1 MVSRPFYAKLIGV
14 ASLIGL
20 GLVFASPAT
29 ARENPRFAQIVV
41 DADTHEIIYEEN
53 AGALRRPASI
63 TKVMTLYL
71 LFDALKKGTL
81 SWNEQ
86 IVFSSY
92 ASRQQPS
99 KLGVQPGGSISVQ
112 TAIEALV
119 VRSANDVA
127 AAVAERVGGSETNF
141 AVLMT
146 AKARELGMKNTTFG
160 NASGLPH
167 PRQFTTAEDLARLAI
182 AIKRD
187 FPDQYHWFST
197 PEMTYNGRIGR
208 NHNHLMRRVAGMDGL
223 KTGYTRDSGFNLAAT
238 TQRGGKR
245 VVTVV
250 MGGVT
255 RHRRDAFVEKLTESA
270 FVDLGITPRA
280 FAQANSPYEFKF
292 RESRDG
298 ASSLGFGS
306 PRTEKKAPSSGSR
319 ATILVRTPRTRG
331 FDQASFMMAERGARI
346 ANPASNDEDIA
357 EGGEADTMANGVLRN
372 TISAPTHYVAASSVQ
387 DRPNTG
393 ATGPRSTQM
402 AAAPNVG
409 MPVVRAAKPARPVMV
424 FPATQTASLASSDK
438 SEGEVAAPM
447 QLASLSGSAYAAS
460 SFLAGTVTS
469 DAVGEPFKVEAT
481 PTAKEHAAASSK
493 PSKRE
498 EREHAARATASKKET
513 ERQALARK
521 ARGDAVVQVGAFRSK
536 KDAKAALAQLSKH
549 FPSFAEREISSFKR
563 RDGVWYRARFA
574 GLATSVA
581 RDACSIVSRRG
592 GTCKIIA
599 R

>member
-20 GLVFASPAT
+20 GLVCATPAI

-41 DADTHEIIYEEN
+41 DADTHEVIYEEN
-53 AGALRRPASI
+53 SQALRRPASI

-71 LFDALKKGTL
+71 LFDALQTGTL
-81 SWNEQ
+81 SWNDQ

-92 ASRQQPS
+92 ASRQAPS

-127 AAVAERVGGSETNF
+127 AAVAERIGGSETNF
-141 AVLMT
+141 ATLMT
-146 AKARELGMKNTTFG
+146 AKAHELGMKNTTFG

-197 PEMTYNGRIGR
+197 PEMTYNGRTGR

-255 RHRRDAFVEKLTESA
+255 RLRRDAFVEKLTESA
-270 FVDLGITPRA
+270 FVDLGVTPS
-280 FAQANSPYEFKF
+280 FYAQANTPYQFKF
-292 RESRDG
+292 RDNRDS
-298 ASSLGFGS
+298 ANST
-306 PRTEKKAPSSGSR
+306 PYIMPITEKRPASSGSR
-319 ATILVRTPRTRG
+319 ALTLVRTARTRG
-331 FDQASFMMAERGARI
+331 FDQASFMMADL
-346 ANPASNDEDIA
+346 NPRLAHPTSNDEDAA
-357 EGGEADTMANGVLRN
+357 EGVETDPVMNGQLRK
-372 TISAPTHYVAASSVQ
+372 TIATQTHYIATSTVPSRPSAGIATVASNTQIPSV
-387 DRPNTG
+387 T
-393 ATGPRSTQM
+393 
-402 AAAPNVG
+402 AAKAEP
-409 MPVVRAAKPARPVMV
+409 AKPARPVMV
-424 FPATQTASLASSDK
+424 FPATQNASFGSSD
-438 SEGEVAAPM
+438 GRDAEVVAPM
-447 QLASLSGSAYAAS
+447 QLASLSGSAFGAS
-460 SFLAGTVTS
+460 AFLAGAVAS
-469 DAVGEPFKVEAT
+469 DAVSEPFKVET
-481 PTAKEHAAASSK
+481 TLTAKEHAAQASK
-493 PSKRE
+493 LSKRE
-498 EREHAARATASKKET
+498 ERERAARAAAAKKES
-513 ERQALARK
+513 ERQLLARK
-521 ARGDAVVQVGAFRSK
+521 ARGDAIVQVGAFRSK
-536 KDAKAALAQLSKH
+536 KDAKTALAQLSKH

-574 GLATSVA
+574 GLGSNVA
-581 RDACSIVSRRG
+581 RDACRVVSKRG